1 MELDGNPDVEES
13 LRADSGVI
21 TIGKWRREKIPR
33 DAFIVNQRI
42 DGPNHSGLRI
52 RRQRKNLGKSLL
64 GVMGNIR
71 MTGITGIKKIL
82 LSS

>member
-1 MELDGNPDVEES
+1 MELDGNPDVEER

-21 TIGKWRREKIPR
+21 TIGKWGREKIPR

-52 RRQRKNLGKSLL
+52 RD
-64 GVMGNIR
+64 
-71 MTGITGIKKIL
+71 
-82 LSS
+82 

>member
-1 MELDGNPDVEES
+1 MELDGNPDVEER

-33 DAFIVNQRI
+33 DAFIVHQRI

-64 GVMGNIR
+64 GIMENIR
-71 MTGITGIKKIL
+71 MTGIMGIKKIL